1 MRFGKNL
8 RPAILLGIVILPAA
22 AQVERATILGTVTD
36 NSGSAIQGA
45 VVTVRNSGTD
55 ERRVTKTNE
64 RGDYEVPALN
74 IGTYEVSVEHAGF
87 RKAIVSGIELVV
99 NQRARIDA
107 QLQLGAVTQELTVQG
122 EAPLVQTDDATVG

>member
-1 MRFGKNL
+1 MAVVPL
-8 RPAILLGIVILPAA
+8 A

-36 NSGSAIQGA
+36 NSGSAVQGA
-45 VVTVRNSGTD
+45 AVVVRNTGTD
-55 ERRVTKTNE
+55 ERRTTKTND

-74 IGTYEVSVEHAGF
+74 IGAYEVSVEHPGF

-107 QLQLGAVTQELTVQG
+107 QLQLGAVTQEMTVQA
-122 EAPLVQTDDATVG
+122 EAPLIQTDDAP